1 MRELQEWLERVRE
14 GELSPDAAVETLIA
28 IYQDAAG
35 QIAQLTALQVEA
47 KKQLAD
53 VILETGDAT
62 WRTPAGSCYVSAP
75 SVVTS
80 YDARG
85 LDAMAAADP
94 RIAALLAPHRRQSER
109 HGTLTICPPRAGR
122 QP

>member
-1 MRELQEWLERVRE
+1 M
-14 GELSPDAAVETLIA
+14 ETLIA

-35 QIAQLTALQVEA
+35 QIAQLTELQRSLKREI
-47 KKQLAD
+47 AD
-53 VILETGDAT
+53 LILETGDAT

-85 LDAMAAADP
+85 LDALAAADP

-122 QP
+122 NP